1 MDVSSKSKYL
11 MNRMLYGL
19 YAEHVNKEYA
29 RKQSTDNYKTAKITM
44 FGTRNE
50 QRHRLL
56 QLLVQ
61 RKIEV

>member
-1 MDVSSKSKYL
+1 